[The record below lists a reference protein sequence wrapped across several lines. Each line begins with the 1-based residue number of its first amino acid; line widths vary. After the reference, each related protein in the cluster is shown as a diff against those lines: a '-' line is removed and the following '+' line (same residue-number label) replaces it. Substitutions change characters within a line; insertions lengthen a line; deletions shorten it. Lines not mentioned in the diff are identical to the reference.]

1 MTLATWL
8 ANREDNIYV
17 IGVSHVSVFKQK
29 QQRQQNKHL
38 LRCFKYTLIFLMC
51 KIFTQLFCCELC
63 FIERKARRKERRGER
78 KTPGRMRETGQGRGD
93 LYNIV
98 TRHEPTHP
106 TSSIRRRARPLRSL
120 KKPICDKAYF
130 LRILPRSRAR
140 RGFPRNEPCEAL
152 RRKWP
157 S

>member
-17 IGVSHVSVFKQK
+17 IGVSHVSVFNQK

-63 FIERKARRKERRGER
+63 FIERKAKKEGTKGGTKDTWKDER
-78 KTPGRMRETGQGRGD
+78 NRTGTGRF
-93 LYNIV
+93 V
-98 TRHEPTHP
+98 
-106 TSSIRRRARPLRSL
+106 
-120 KKPICDKAYF
+120 
-130 LRILPRSRAR
+130 
-140 RGFPRNEPCEAL
+140 
-152 RRKWP
+152 
-157 S
+157 